1 VEQNMFG
8 FFLPHLGMPEL
19 LIILA
24 VLLILFG
31 KRIPEVARSL
41 GKGLVEFKRGV
52 KGIEEEDQEQESTT
66 KPKQKP

>member
-1 VEQNMFG
+1 
-8 FFLPHLGMPEL
+8 
-19 LIILA
+19 
-24 VLLILFG
+24 
-31 KRIPEVARSL
+31 VARSL